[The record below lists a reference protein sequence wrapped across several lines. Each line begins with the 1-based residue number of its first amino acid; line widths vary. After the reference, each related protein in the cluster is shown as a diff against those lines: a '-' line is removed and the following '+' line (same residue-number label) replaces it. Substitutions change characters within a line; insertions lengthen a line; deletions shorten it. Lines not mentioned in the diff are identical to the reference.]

1 MLARL
6 NTGCV
11 PTPGGFRFDTTHHPH
26 ITLGQ
31 HFVDADA
38 VDAVAAAGYAR
49 ALVDVGNA
57 GTADPVLF
65 PGSPVASL
73 SEYVAIMRRM
83 QTGDMMG

>member
-1 MLARL
+1 MDDYLVHYGELQEICEVAI
-6 NTGCV
+6 GAWEQFG
-11 PTPGGFRFDTTHHPH
+11 PGY
-26 ITLGQ
+26 
-31 HFVDADA
+31 DADA

-49 ALVDVGNA
+49 ALVDVGDA

-65 PGSPVASL
+65 PGSPVASS